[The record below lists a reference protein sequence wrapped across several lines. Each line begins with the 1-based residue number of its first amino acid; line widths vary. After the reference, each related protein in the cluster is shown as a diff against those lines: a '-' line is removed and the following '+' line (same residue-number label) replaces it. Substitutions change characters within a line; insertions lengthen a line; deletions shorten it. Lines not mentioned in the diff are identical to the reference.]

1 MLKATDQN
9 IAAET
14 VEDGAQALPLV
25 TKPKSRQMLSRIL
38 RDYLKNYT
46 KSIVISLF
54 FMVISALMTAGFA
67 KIIEP
72 VLNEIMINKREDL
85 VLPISLAVLG
95 CFVVRGI
102 STYIHTV
109 IMGIV
114 GQGVIASIQ
123 NDLFARFLSLDLAF
137 FHSNPSGALIA
148 RVVSDVRVVS
158 EAIVNGFT
166 GFGKSLLTL
175 IFLVILMFW
184 QDWKLSLIA
193 FVFIPLAAV
202 FVVFIGKKLRK
213 MSGKIQEQV
222 AILTSDLSE
231 IFKGIRQV
239 KAYGMEN
246 AEQQRI
252 EKSVDRYRKLV
263 IKTHKTSNLST
274 PFNEIL
280 LGLALMGLIVYG
292 GYKVAIEELTAGA
305 FMSFIAAFSLAYEPM
320 KRLAKLSNTIQ
331 LGLGAAERVF
341 DMLDR
346 EPAIQDKPDAK
357 VLKAKTPEIIFEN
370 VAFQYNPEDE
380 GYALKGVSFT
390 VPAKKVTALVGP
402 SGSGKTTAMNLVA
415 RFYDVTE
422 GKLTIDGL
430 DIRDVT
436 VASLREHMAL
446 VSQDITIF
454 DDSVTANIAYGAK
467 DASPAQVKKAAKAAA
482 AHEFIEQL
490 SDGYDTR
497 LGEHGVKL
505 SGGQKQRLAL
515 ARAIL
520 RNAPILLL
528 DEATSAL
535 DNESE
540 KAIQKSLEKFMKN
553 RTVLVI
559 AHRLSTVR
567 DADQIIVLDE
577 GGIAEQGTHE
587 ELMKKKQGIY
597 ARMHAA
603 GFKEVA

>member
-1 MLKATDQN
+1 MTMLDTNADIQSDITQGG
-9 IAAET
+9 AE
-14 VEDGAQALPLV
+14 DS
-25 TKPKSRQMLSRIL
+25 KRRKSWAMLSRIL
-38 RDYLKNYT
+38 KSYLKNYT
-46 KSIVISLF
+46 KLIVIALF
-54 FMVISALMTAGFA
+54 FMVMSALMTAGFA

-72 VLNEIMINKREDL
+72 VLNEIMISKREDL
-85 VLPISLAVLG
+85 VLPISLAVLA
-95 CFVVRGI
+95 CFVVRGVA
-102 STYIHTV
+102 TYIHTI
-109 IMGIV
+109 IMGKV

-137 FHSNPSGALIA
+137 FHSHPSGALIA
-148 RVVSDVRVVS
+148 RVISDVRVVS
-158 EAIVNGFT
+158 DAIVNGFT

-175 IFLVILMFW
+175 IFLVALMFW

-202 FVVFIGKKLRK
+202 FVVYIGKKLRK
-213 MSGKIQEQV
+213 MSGRIQEQV

-239 KAYGMEN
+239 KAYGMEDV
-246 AEQQRI
+246 EQKRI
-252 EKSVDRYRKLV
+252 EGSVDRYRKLV
-263 IKTHKTSNLST
+263 IKAHNTSNLST

-292 GYKVAIEELTAGA
+292 GYKVAVEELTAGA

-341 DMLDR
+341 EMLDR
-346 EPAIQDKPDAK
+346 EPGIQDKDDAK
-357 VLKAKTPEIIFEN
+357 DLDCKTPEILFEN
-370 VAFQYNPEDE
+370 VSFQYNPDDE
-380 GYALKGVSFT
+380 GYALDDVSFK
-390 VPAKKVTALVGP
+390 VPAKKVTAFVGP

-422 GKLTIDGL
+422 GRIGVDGH
-430 DIRDVT
+430 DIRDLKVE
-436 VASLREHMAL
+436 SLRGHMAL

-454 DDSVTANIAYGAK
+454 DDTVTANISYGSQNATQEQIM
-467 DASPAQVKKAAKAAA
+467 AAAKAAA
-482 AHEFIEQL
+482 ADEFIEQMA
-490 SDGYDTR
+490 DGYETR

-520 RNAPILLL
+520 RDAPILLL

-535 DNESE
+535 DAESE

-553 RTVLVI
+553 RTVMVI
-559 AHRLSTVR
+559 AHRLSTVQ
-567 DADQIIVLDE
+567 DADQIIVLDQ
-577 GGIAEQGTHE
+577 GKITEQGSHDS
-587 ELMKKKQGIY
+587 LMKAEGLY
-597 ARMHAA
+597 ARMYAA
-603 GFKEVA
+603 GFKE